1 MNLVSLIMQFLA
13 PAIINKMAG
22 GLGINQGLAG
32 KAIAAAL
39 PAILAALTG
48 SASKPGGAAA
58 LAGLLGKQDTGLLG
72 NFANMLGGSAQQG
85 LVDNGASALSS
96 LLGGGSTNAIASAVG
111 KFAGVSEGQGKSLL
125 GMLAPVVLGTL
136 ANQQKTQGLDAGGL
150 ASLLNGQ
157 KGNIAAAMPAG
168 FSDLLKGSG
177 VLDSINAELPK
188 AGAERRTQA
197 PIDLEPSAPAGGG
210 ILKYLLPL
218 AAAAALLYALS
229 GYGCNRQPEM
239 KPTAPTPAVEKPA
252 VPAAQEKATAP
263 SVAVPGAELTTN
275 ATKTLQELMATLGGV
290 KDEATAKSS
299 LSKLQDLAGQIDKL
313 KGTAMGLPADARHP
327 LVVMISGMMPGL
339 AASIDKA
346 LAIPGVGAVLKPVL
360 DQIAG
365 SLGVIAKS

>member
-32 KAIAAAL
+32 KAISAAL

-85 LVDNGASALSS
+85 LVDSGASALSS

-177 VLDSINAELPK
+177 VS
-188 AGAERRTQA
+188 
-197 PIDLEPSAPAGGG
+197 
-210 ILKYLLPL
+210 
-218 AAAAALLYALS
+218 
-229 GYGCNRQPEM
+229 
-239 KPTAPTPAVEKPA
+239 
-252 VPAAQEKATAP
+252 
-263 SVAVPGAELTTN
+263 
-275 ATKTLQELMATLGGV
+275 
-290 KDEATAKSS
+290 KS
-299 LSKLQDLAGQIDKL
+299 
-313 KGTAMGLPADARHP
+313 
-327 LVVMISGMMPGL
+327 
-339 AASIDKA
+339 
-346 LAIPGVGAVLKPVL
+346 
-360 DQIAG
+360 
-365 SLGVIAKS
+365 